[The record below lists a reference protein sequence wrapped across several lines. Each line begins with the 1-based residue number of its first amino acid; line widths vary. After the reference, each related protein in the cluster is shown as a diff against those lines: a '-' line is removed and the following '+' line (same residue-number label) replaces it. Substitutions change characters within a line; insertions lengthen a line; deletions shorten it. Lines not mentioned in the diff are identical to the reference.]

1 MVAEPTLDIERALFA
16 TGVPLIIGLDEVG
29 RGAMA
34 GPVMVGACAIKPSV
48 GDFPAGLRDSK
59 LVSAKKRLE
68 LAPLVREWGVIA
80 VGSATP
86 AEIDQFGITWALGLA
101 GKRALALLFESGVD
115 VASAHALLDGSHDWL
130 SPVLASPIRIQTR
143 VKADQDCASVSAAS
157 VAAKVERD
165 ELMGILAVDFA
176 QYGWD
181 SNKGYGSAAH
191 MEAIATIGITPHHRA
206 SWVKS

>member
-1 MVAEPTLDIERALFA
+1 MVAEPTLDLERALFA
-16 TGVPLIIGLDEVG
+16 AGTSVIIGIDEVG

-34 GPVMVGACAIKPSV
+34 GPVMVGACAITPAV

-68 LAPLVREWGVIA
+68 LDPLVRSWGVIA
-80 VGSATP
+80 VGAATP
-86 AEIDQFGITWALGLA
+86 AEIDQYGITWSLGLA
-101 GKRALALLFESGVD
+101 AKRALATLFETGVD
-115 VASAHALLDGSHDWL
+115 VASAHALLDGAHDWL
-130 SPVLASPIRIQTR
+130 SPVLASPITVQTR

-165 ELMGILAVDFA
+165 ALMGILAADYA
-176 QYGWD
+176 EYGWD

>member
-1 MVAEPTLDIERALFA
+1 MVAEPTLDVERALFA
-16 TGVPLIIGLDEVG
+16 AGTPVIIGIDEVG

-34 GPVMVGACAIKPSV
+34 GPVMVGACAITPAV
-48 GDFPAGLRDSK
+48 GEFPAGLRDSK
-59 LVSAKKRLE
+59 LVSAKKRLA
-68 LAPLVREWGVIA
+68 LDPLVRSWGVIA
-80 VGSATP
+80 VGAATP
-86 AEIDQFGITWALGLA
+86 AEIDQYGITWSLGLA

-115 VASAHALLDGSHDWL
+115 VASAHALLDGSQDWL
-130 SPVLASPIRIQTR
+130 SPVLASPITVQPR

-165 ELMGILAVDFA
+165 ALMGILAA
-176 QYGWD
+176 EYAEYGWD

-191 MEAIATIGITPHHRA
+191 MEAIAAIGITPHHRA